1 LFVNTNHKQSI
12 SRGRAKPQGQ
22 TARPA
27 VSPLVTAA
35 LVVTGWSV
43 SATAGET
50 SCSKALGAPATPAA
64 ALKTLGTDP
73 SEAEL
78 AVSPGHTYL
87 IEVAEHGND
96 ALVELLDAKN
106 QLIARADHP
115 ERRTG
120 TRRAIVTVPGA
131 GRISVRVTGKE
142 HAQVDGTA
150 TVSVFDLAAITA
162 RADCLVIFKGLA
174 QADADYAA
182 GQEISR
188 GRSTSPTASARDA
201 FQRAADEYAMVVRA
215 LTAVGDRGLRG
226 QTQLALAG
234 VEYFD
239 LQDWAKAADWATT
252 AAEALRSDDTYR
264 RARAETLLAQ
274 AWIEIGRS
282 ASVSRSA
289 SEHDLPPAELFTRAR
304 NTLQRLSRWHLQ
316 RGETYDAG
324 LQLTNIAL
332 TYLYQSHF
340 TECVATSEGAGRLF
354 GLIHE
359 TPRRAQAWQ
368 NTALCLWGLGRMP
381 EARRW
386 LARALAEVGPEPYPT
401 LYLGVINNTALVDYA
416 LGHFDESLS
425 LFDRALR
432 FARERQYQR
441 DEAQSLN
448 GIGLDY
454 YALGDRQRAHEFLER
469 ALAIRSVALDRRGRV
484 ATLRALANADAEQ
497 GRVDEAIAF
506 DREAL
511 SLAVAPA
518 SIERITIQLAAH
530 TAAAG
535 RLDDAKAQLDDV
547 VATGTKTDPIIRAEA
562 HLQRGVLLRKLGRF
576 SEARD
581 DLDGAR
587 TRLHQLGSLSEEF
600 AADLELAR
608 TLRSLREP
616 DAALASIDRALSHSD
631 AIRLQTANPELR
643 LGLETPLRAA
653 YELKIELLRARY
665 EEALRVGL
673 KKEAA
678 VLATAAFTTAD
689 SSRARTLADV
699 AAQQY
704 APATR
709 QALASEFHRREALYQ
724 ELAGRRYELN
734 ARFDRAGSNDARA
747 KHLLSD
753 IAELERQVDTINA
766 LIAGHAAPRGGPAGA
781 ARGERGL
788 PEVPANSAV
797 VSYWIGSESAY
808 AWVVRPQEIQW
819 TRLPPPTA
827 ITDRA
832 TTFYRSLTRF
842 VDVAAEHRLE
852 DGRAL
857 YELILRP
864 IEPSLADVWQWL
876 VIPDGALDYVPF
888 AALRASGSGAAPFVV
903 MQHDIALTPAA
914 WMLAAG
920 ERPMEPRDGRALL
933 MVADPVYQPDDP
945 RLAAVKGAPARMQ
958 VSVRSAPD
966 SPHPDYQRLGFTA
979 EEAAGIVAQF
989 PSADVDQL
997 IGLDATRERLLM
1009 LDWSRYRFV
1018 HIATHGTVDAQ
1029 VPELSALVL
1038 GSYDAGGNAVDGAVR
1053 VADLSLRT
1061 LRADVAVF
1069 SACDTALGKE
1079 VPSEGLVGIGS
1090 IVLARGARAVV
1101 ASLWPVAD
1109 EIGAHLMTEF
1119 YQHLLHDS
1127 MSPPAALG
1135 AAMRS
1140 VVSRDGSTD
1149 PALWAA
1155 YQVSVVALGPGLPVR
1170 DTGTGRSLTTNRP

>member
-43 SATAGET
+43 SATAGEI
-50 SCSKALGAPATPAA
+50 SCSQALGAPATPAA

-73 SEAEL
+73 SQAEL

-96 ALVELLDAKN
+96 ALVELLDSKN

-120 TRRAIVTVPGA
+120 TRRAIVTAPSSG
-131 GRISVRVTGKE
+131 GISVRVTGKE

-150 TVSVFDLAAITA
+150 TVRAFDLVALQSRPDCAAILRAVEEADTA
-162 RADCLVIFKGLA
+162 
-174 QADADYAA
+174 YAA

-188 GRSTSPTASARDA
+188 GRATAGSRSARDA
-201 FQRAADEYAMVVRA
+201 YQRAADGYTSAERA
-215 LTAVGDRGLRG
+215 LAGTGDQQLRG
-226 QTQLALAG
+226 ETQLALAG
-234 VEYFD
+234 VAYFD
-239 LQDWAKAADWATT
+239 LQHWASAADWAKAA
-252 AAEALRSDDTYR
+252 AETLGSNDPYR
-264 RARAETLLAQ
+264 RARADALRAA
-274 AWIEIGRS
+274 AWIEMGRS
-282 ASVSRSA
+282 AISDRASA
-289 SEHDLPPAELFTRAR
+289 QTPPSADLLSRAR
-304 NTLQRLSRWHLQ
+304 TELQQLSRFHLQ
-316 RGETYDAG
+316 RGELYDAG
-324 LQLTNIAL
+324 LQFTNISL
-332 TYLYQSHF
+332 TYLYESRF
-340 TECVATSEGAGRLF
+340 PECVTASARSSHLF
-354 GLIHE
+354 GSIHE
-359 TPRRAQAWQ
+359 IPREAQAWQ
-368 NTALCLWGLGRMP
+368 NRALCLWGLGRLP
-381 EARRW
+381 EALSWFER
-386 LARALAEVGPEPYPT
+386 ARKDTDPQSYPAN
-401 LYLGVINNTALVDYA
+401 YLTVVNNTALADYV
-416 LGHFDESLS
+416 LGDFDDSLR
-425 LFDRALR
+425 LFDGALAFAMKVQARR
-432 FARERQYQR
+432 F
-441 DEAQSLN
+441 EAQSLY
-448 GIGLDY
+448 GIGVNY
-454 YALGDRQRAHEFLER
+454 YALGDMSRAREFLER
-469 ALAIRSVALDRRGRV
+469 ALVIRSVALDRRGRV

-497 GRVDEAIAF
+497 GSVDEAIAF

-547 VATGTKTDPIIRAEA
+547 VATGTKTDPIILAEA

-581 DLDGAR
+581 DLNGAR

-616 DAALASIDRALSHSD
+616 DAALVTIDRALSHSD
-631 AIRLQTANPELR
+631 AIRLQSANPELR

-665 EEALRVGL
+665 EEALRGGL
-673 KKEAA
+673 RKEAA
-678 VLATAAFTTAD
+678 VLATAAFVTAD

-734 ARFDRAGSNDARA
+734 SRFDRAGSNDARA
-747 KHLLSD
+747 KHLMSD
-753 IAELERQVDTINA
+753 IAELERQVDTING
-766 LIAGHAAPRGGPAGA
+766 LIAGHGAPKGGAAGA
-781 ARGERGL
+781 APGERGL
-788 PEVPANSAV
+788 PAVPANSAL

-808 AWVVRPQEIQW
+808 AWVVRPQQIQW
-819 TRLPPPTA
+819 TRLAPPNA

-832 TTFYRSLTRF
+832 TTFYRSLTRL
-842 VDVAAEHRLE
+842 VDVAAERRLE

-864 IEPSLADVWQWL
+864 IEPSLAGVWQWL

-888 AALRASGSGAAPFVV
+888 AALRGSGSGAAPFVV

-914 WMLAAG
+914 WMLAAR
-920 ERPMEPRDGRALL
+920 ERPMEARGGRALL
-933 MVADPVYQPDDP
+933 IVADPVYQPDDP

-958 VSVRSAPD
+958 VSVRGAPD

-979 EEAAGIVAQF
+979 KEAAGIVAQF
-989 PSADVDQL
+989 PPADVDQL

-1009 LDWSRYRFV
+1009 LDWSRYRFI

-1155 YQVSVVALGPGLPVR
+1155 YQVSVIALGPGLPVR
-1170 DTGTGRSLTTNRP
+1170 DTATDRSLTTNRP